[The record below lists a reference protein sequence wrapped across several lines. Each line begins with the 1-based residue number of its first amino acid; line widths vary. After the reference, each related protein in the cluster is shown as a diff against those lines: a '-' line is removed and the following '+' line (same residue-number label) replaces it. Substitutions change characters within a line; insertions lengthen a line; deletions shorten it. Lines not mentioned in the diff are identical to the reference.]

1 MTSGHTAAA
10 TLPPGGLAGLDPTW
24 SRLIAAD
31 DADGV
36 TRTWHVLD
44 NQVADPAQTLV
55 CVHGNPTWSYLWRS
69 LLAAAPPGVRVV
81 APDHLDMGYSERT
94 GTVRRLARRI
104 EDLDAVVGALDISGP
119 IITVAH
125 DWGGPISLGWAGR
138 NLDRLAGVV
147 LMNTAVYQP
156 PGSPAPSLIRIARS
170 RPILST
176 LATRTPGFVVGTL
189 RLARPRLPKEVR
201 AAFRAPYRSA
211 ERRRAVAMFVADI
224 PLEPD
229 HPSMPALEAVQAGI
243 ELMTDLPALLLWG
256 GSDPV
261 FSDRY
266 LRDLETRF
274 PKADVHRVGRAGH
287 LTPEDM
293 DIAGPIFTWA
303 AGLDTNTAAVAT
315 DDREPLWSAIDH
327 LRDSDLPAVI
337 EMDGSRPERMMTFA
351 ELANDVARV
360 GAGLAAIGIARGDRV
375 SLLIPPGIDLTVSL
389 YACWR
394 IGAVPVIADA
404 GLGVKGMTRAL
415 QSAAPGY
422 IIGVERAMAAARLL
436 RWPGKHIAVEAMSS
450 AAAAALG
457 VWTSLPDIRKHGE
470 QASLPE
476 PPEASDP
483 AVVVF
488 TSGATGPA
496 KGVVYRHGQA
506 QAQRD
511 ILRELYGI
519 TPDDRLVAAF
529 APFALYG
536 AALGIPSVVPDMEV
550 TRPGTL
556 TAEALAGAAAAIGAT
571 MVFASPAALVN
582 VDKTA
587 VDLTPRL
594 QSALLDVRLLM
605 SAGSPV
611 SSELLRRVS
620 GLVPNAELHTPYGMT
635 EVLPV
640 SDISLAEI
648 EQAGVGNGVCVGS
661 PVTGVE
667 VGVSPLDDFGN
678 ATGTL
683 TTDPGISGE
692 ICVQAAHA
700 RDRYDKLWATT
711 SAASHPVGWHR
722 SGDIGHLDAD
732 GRLWVEGR
740 MVHIIRTASG
750 AVTPIAIEHA
760 AESVAGVA
768 QAAAVAVGPVG
779 TQQIVVV
786 VVTDEPGRAA
796 GLAGLDLADAI
807 RKVVVVDVAAVLEVP
822 SLPVDK
828 RHNSKIDRTRV
839 AAWAERVLA
848 GGRVGRL

>member
-1 MTSGHTAAA
+1 MTSGQTAAA

-44 NQVADPAQTLV
+44 NQVADPAQTLL

-104 EDLDAVVGALDISGP
+104 EDLGAVVQALDISGP
-119 IITVAH
+119 IVTVGH
-125 DWGGPISLGWAGR
+125 DWGGPISLGWAGN

-147 LMNTAVYQP
+147 LMNTAVFQP
-156 PGSPAPSLIRIARS
+156 PGSPAPSLIRMARS

-176 LATRTPGFVVGTL
+176 LATRTPGFVAGTL
-189 RLARPRLPKEVR
+189 RLARPRLSKEVR

-211 ERRRAVAMFVADI
+211 ERRSAVAMFVADI

-229 HPSMPALEAVQAGI
+229 HPSMPALEAVRAGI
-243 ELMTDLPALLLWG
+243 ELMADLPALVLWG

-266 LRDLETRF
+266 LRDLEARF
-274 PKADVHRVGRAGH
+274 RKADVHRVGRAGH

-303 AGLDTNTAAVAT
+303 AGLDTNNAAVAT
-315 DDREPLWSAIDH
+315 DDREPLWSGIDH

-337 EMDGSRPERMMTFA
+337 EMDGARPQRVMTFA
-351 ELANDVARV
+351 ELASDVARV
-360 GAGLAAIGIARGDRV
+360 GAGLAALGIAKGDRV

-422 IIGVERAMAAARLL
+422 IIGIERAMAAARLL
-436 RWPGKHIAVEAMSS
+436 RWPGKRIAAEAMSS

-470 QASLPE
+470 HAGLPE
-476 PPEASDP
+476 PPVASDP

-511 ILRELYGI
+511 ILRELYGVK
-519 TPDDRLVAAF
+519 PDDRLVAAF

-536 AALGIPSVVPDMEV
+536 AALGIPSAVPDMEV
-550 TRPGTL
+550 TKPGTL

-587 VDLTPRL
+587 ADLTPHL
-594 QSALLDVRLLM
+594 QSALLGVRLLM

-611 SSELLRRVS
+611 PSELLRRVS
-620 GLVPNAELHTPYGMT
+620 RLVPNAELHTPYGMT

-648 EQAGVGNGVCVGS
+648 EQAGVGNGVCVGL
-661 PVTGVE
+661 PVTGVQ
-667 VGVSPLDDFGN
+667 VAVSPLDDSGN

-722 SGDIGHLDAD
+722 TGDIGHLDDD

-750 AVTPIAIEHA
+750 VVTPIAIEHA

-807 RKVVVVDVAAVLEVP
+807 RRVVAVDVSAVLEVP